1 MKQIIPAI
9 IAAIFVVLGAGGAL
23 FMKGAFSS
31 GGEAAASSDGHGA
44 EASGH
49 GEAKASGH
57 GGGGAHGAKSSA
69 GTSGDVEYFKF
80 SREFIVPL
88 TRGERVDALV
98 IINLNLE
105 IDKSISGQIYGME
118 PKLRDNI
125 MSTLIRLS
133 NEGVALADLT
143 NPENYETIRSMILG
157 NLREL
162 VPNGLENVLILDMA
176 KQHI

>member
-1 MKQIIPAI
+1 MKQIIPGI

-31 GGEAAASSDGHGA
+31 GGNASASADGHEA
-44 EASGH
+44 EGGSH
-49 GEAKASGH
+49 GEAKSGGH
-57 GGGGAHGAKSSA
+57 GGKSSA
-69 GTSGDVEYFKF
+69 GMAGDVEYYKF
-80 SREFIVPL
+80 SREFVVPI
-88 TRGERVDALV
+88 TEGERVDSLV

-105 IDKSISGQIYGME
+105 IDKSVSDQVYGIE

-133 NEGVALADLT
+133 NEGNTLGDLT
-143 NPENYETIRSMILG
+143 NPENYETIRSMILA
-157 NLREL
+157 NLREVL
-162 VPNGLENVLILDMA
+162 PTGLENVLILDMA

>member
-1 MKQIIPAI
+1 MKQIIPGI

-31 GGEAAASSDGHGA
+31 GGEASSSAAGHD
-44 EASGH
+44 EKASGH
-49 GEAKASGH
+49 GEAKGGGH
-57 GGGGAHGAKSSA
+57 GGGHGGKSGAGM
-69 GTSGDVEYFKF
+69 SGDVEYYKF
-80 SREFIVPL
+80 SREFVVPI
-88 TRGERVDALV
+88 TEGERVDSLV

-105 IDKSISGQIYGME
+105 IDKSVSDQVYGME

-133 NEGVALADLT
+133 NEGSTLGDLT
-143 NPENYETIRSMILG
+143 NPENYETIRSMILA
-157 NLREL
+157 NLREVL
-162 VPNGLENVLILDMA
+162 PTGLENVLILDMA

>member
-23 FMKGAFSS
+23 VMKGAFSS
-31 GGEAAASSDGHGA
+31 GGSASAGAESHEAA
-44 EASGH
+44 ASGH
-49 GEAKASGH
+49 GEEKGGGH
-57 GGGGAHGAKSSA
+57 GGGHGAKS
-69 GTSGDVEYFKF
+69 GGGMSGDVEYYKF
-80 SREFIVPL
+80 SREFVVPI
-88 TRGERVDALV
+88 TEGERVDSLV

-105 IDKSISGQIYGME
+105 IDKSVSDQVYGME

-133 NEGVALADLT
+133 NEGVALGDLT
-143 NPENYETIRSMILG
+143 NPENYETIRSMILA
-157 NLREL
+157 NLREVL
-162 VPNGLENVLILDMA
+162 PTGLENVLILDMA